1 MFVQQR
7 MKADEVAERAE
18 LLREINQLMPASKRR
33 SAKEI
38 RELIDKMYRE
48 EGLLPPSL

>member
-1 MFVQQR
+1 

-18 LLREINQLMPASKRR
+18 RLREINQLMPASKRR
-33 SAKEI
+33 SAKEF

-48 EGLLPPSL
+48 EGLEPPSR